1 MLYTIVIYCP
11 TTHSLAVTERS
22 TWHRL
27 KMVQKVQTINVNRQT
42 WKWYQLLPIL
52 KYHLIIAKN
61 SWVLKT
67 TTNPGPH
74 QALLGRPRRPPVH
87 PRSAKKNQWFIAY
100 LNWIQKKKQTIKT
113 PTLQPTY
120 FVLRKDDLQM
130 SWWYTTPTNQ
140 LIFTSR
146 AAYPKSFGGLAPISL
161 QLAHS
166 HLKRSEGYKGCGG
179 QLLAWQ
185 SCWLP
190 SDCFKAPKIK
200 AQLGLIFWLLELL
213 CSNISITR

>member
-1 MLYTIVIYCP
+1 MISTASNFKVP
-11 TTHSLAVTERS
+11 FDHRQKFVSAQDNHKSRSSSSVT
-22 TWHRL
+22 W
-27 KMVQKVQTINVNRQT
+27 
-42 WKWYQLLPIL
+42 
-52 KYHLIIAKN
+52 
-61 SWVLKT
+61 
-67 TTNPGPH
+67 
-74 QALLGRPRRPPVH
+74 QATQAACSPPVC
-87 PRSAKKNQWFIAY
+87 KKNQWFIAY